1 MCRVTDSEIE
11 RVFREE
17 FGRAVSVLVRSFG
30 DIDIA
35 EEAVQEAFIVAI
47 DRWPATGVPPNP
59 GGWITT
65 TARNRAIDRLRR
77 EATRDDRHAQ
87 ASLVHNQAE
96 PPEPVGPVK
105 DDRLRLIFTCCHP

>member
-35 EEAVQEAFIVAI
+35 EEAVQEAFIVAAQ
-47 DRWPATGVPPNP
+47 RWPEAGLPPSP
-59 GGWITT
+59 AGWIIT
-65 TARNRAIDRLRR
+65 TARRRAIDRLRSDVAR
-77 EATRDDRHAQ
+77 EDRHAQ
-87 ASLVHNQAE
+87 AALMHAE
-96 PPEPVGPVK
+96 NEPVAEGPVH
-105 DDRLRLIFTCCHP
+105 DDRLRLI